1 MTDDFDNEEK
11 DDEDWRTLAKF
22 GVERNQVRANTSH
35 CLQLYL
41 HGTMQTRPRLIGD
54 LVIIRFT
61 NSLIHFSL
69 FIYTESLFNF

>member
-22 GVERNQVRANTSH
+22 GVERNQVRTNTSH

-41 HGTMQTRPRLIGD
+41 HGTM
-54 LVIIRFT
+54 
-61 NSLIHFSL
+61 
-69 FIYTESLFNF
+69 